1 MSTYFMFGPSCKD
14 VRISSNRKGFNYN
27 ALSKVVD
34 NRILTK
40 RGVIRAKKSKKF
52 STKTWL
58 LLVMDLGL
66 SESYTCVYRCVLC
79 LVSEGFSIIN
89 NPFNRNWRKLNFQL
103 SISYIIYFKED
114 QQFSIVVP
122 SYSYN
127 SHSHTFKTSFY
138 LLKHVILNGTH
149 LMLSFIAADVVGIL
163 FVSC

>member
-1 MSTYFMFGPSCKD
+1 MFGPSCKD

-66 SESYTCVYRCVLC
+66 SESYKCVYLYIEVCCV
-79 LVSEGFSIIN
+79 
-89 NPFNRNWRKLNFQL
+89 
-103 SISYIIYFKED
+103 
-114 QQFSIVVP
+114 
-122 SYSYN
+122 
-127 SHSHTFKTSFY
+127 
-138 LLKHVILNGTH
+138 
-149 LMLSFIAADVVGIL
+149 
-163 FVSC
+163 